1 MQARMMDI
9 RCDGL
14 RVVHNDGRLVPSAT
28 NSERELYTRPGDPY
42 YESYRLATFTNYPNQ
57 NINVRQVARAGFY
70 FISYQD
76 QVKCFSCGQICEDL
90 QQYDDMS
97 LPQWHLPDC
106 EHLHSLQPNRNN
118 HANTPVQ
125 SGLSRPN
132 ENATF
137 RSLPTRRPAHS
148 NVHSS
153 SSLPRQPTTITI
165 NQPRIRSTFTIHEH
179 SNIDLFPCNRPESPH
194 MRSVEQRLQTFTRSN
209 WPAHRVRASILD
221 ISRAGLFYLGNSDRT
236 KCWYCNGG
244 LQNWEPNDDPWYE
257 HAKWFPECEF
267 LLQQKGIE
275 YVYRVSSQFPNLQRP
290 VIVRS
295 QPQPSV
301 TIHINRPG
309 RTTMPTASTTHT
321 TSSTRISAPRSTVVS
336 GPQFLPPMIPGPSI
350 NIIDPR
356 EQPRSREEELN
367 RYITTSPYIAVAR
380 GMGFDDE
387 AIRSTL
393 RRQHEQSQ
401 RFFSSAE
408 ELVDALLNQS
418 NITSAP
424 QIPSSSTAGATGG
437 PITPLEELRQLE
449 QSRMCKVCHR
459 NQANMVLLPCGHVA
473 CCTTCG
479 NDVTNC
485 PVCLA
490 DITDRVRSYIG

>member
-1 MQARMMDI
+1 MDI

-118 HANTPVQ
+118 HGVCIL
-125 SGLSRPN
+125 G
-132 ENATF
+132 
-137 RSLPTRRPAHS
+137 
-148 NVHSS
+148 
-153 SSLPRQPTTITI
+153 LPRQPTTITI

-275 YVYRVSSQFPNLQRP
+275 YVYRVSS
-290 VIVRS
+290 
-295 QPQPSV
+295 
-301 TIHINRPG
+301 
-309 RTTMPTASTTHT
+309 STTHT

-336 GPQFLPPMIPGPSI
+336 GPHL
-350 NIIDPR
+350 
-356 EQPRSREEELN
+356 
-367 RYITTSPYIAVAR
+367 
-380 GMGFDDE
+380 
-387 AIRSTL
+387 
-393 RRQHEQSQ
+393 
-401 RFFSSAE
+401 
-408 ELVDALLNQS
+408 S
-418 NITSAP
+418 NESVK
-424 QIPSSSTAGATGG
+424 
-437 PITPLEELRQLE
+437 LE